1 MTQNINQSTST
12 TAVSTD
18 MAVFSPADIKRAGE
32 LLRCPL
38 DEASA
43 IKALIIQRDT
53 GLSITRGEISIVPF
67 NGRPTV
73 MINKQGYLSYAS
85 RHPDYDGYESGV
97 ETVDGERVAWCTVYN
112 RKISHPIKVRI
123 YESEYAK
130 PSSPIWKEKPRYM
143 LEKTAVS
150 LALRAAFPI
159 LNGTYTDDE
168 IEADPGKIPPQP
180 TDIPIQPVAESIPT
194 PVAEPTPTPK
204 PAPASEPKQQPQP
217 QPQVKP
223 AAKPAQEKPSVV
235 AAKPVANV
243 KRNVWTP
250 ETAQRSLERFAEEHM
265 STDVFNIAKLP
276 DGTFDGDMIEADFRR
291 QRSAQQDAARS
302 KAASTPAQGKPTY
315 TPSPELQADI
325 DKLFPD
331 QQPTAPKQATE
342 SSGGMLAGVTCEVC
356 GKRLLKSEQ
365 SISHNMCQ
373 GHDLCPEHQAEYLQ
387 RRATAAAQRAPTSQ
401 SEL

>member
-85 RHPDYDGYESGV
+85 RQPDYDGYESGV

-112 RKISHPIKVRI
+112 RKISHPITVRI

-130 PSSPIWKEKPRYM
+130 PSSPVWKEKPRYM
-143 LEKTAVS
+143 LEKTAIS

-168 IEADPGKIPPQP
+168 IEADPVKISPQP
-180 TDIPIQPVAESIPT
+180 TDIPIQPVAE
-194 PVAEPTPTPK
+194 PTPK
-204 PAPASEPKQQPQP
+204 PAPAPEPKPH
-217 QPQVKP
+217 PQVKP

-265 STDVFNIAKLP
+265 STDIFAAAKLP

-302 KAASTPAQGKPTY
+302 KAASPAQGKPTY

-331 QQPTAPKQATE
+331 QPKPEPKQAAET
-342 SSGGMLAGVTCEVC
+342 SGGMLAGVTCEVC